1 MAAISLA
8 DDPCAT
14 ARQGIKALRASDAG
28 QIVMMTRDRRTVA
41 LRIAPQLGIKP
52 DDVDAALLP
61 QDKVALVDQF
71 DKHGSG
77 ACVGDEVNDAA
88 ALARADVVIAMG
100 AARSEA
106 ALQAADVARM
116 AAAPSGPSAPS
127 GTSHV
132 AYPLAVPGF
141 AIGAMVVLVT
151 SGMFF
156 HLSLPPAV
164 LGDEGGRLLVV
175 LNGLRLQVDAIA
187 TA

>member
-61 QDKVALVDQF
+61 QDKVAWVDQL
-71 DKHGSG
+71 DKHGSA
-77 ACVGDEVNDAA
+77 ACVGDKVNDAA
-88 ALARADVVIAMG
+88 ALARADVGIAMG
-100 AARSEA
+100 AAGSEA

-116 AAAPSGPSAPS
+116 AAALSGPSAPS
-127 GTSHV
+127 GTSHR
-132 AYPLAVPGF
+132 LARRTLRILWQHLFCHRCHGGPG
-141 AIGAMVVLVT
+141 
-151 SGMFF
+151 
-156 HLSLPPAV
+156 H
-164 LGDEGGRLLVV
+164 LGDVLPSVPAAGGFGR
-175 LNGLRLQVDAIA
+175 
-187 TA
+187 